1 MLISETLENNT
12 MTPNFGRDTFA
23 TLAEMKAVSKKKMP
37 QMIIATCQEDGKV
50 YIYNKSNAEDDTLG
64 LWRPLATEEKV
75 EEETETNKLTYV
87 LLENQAAYDA
97 IETKDP
103 NTLYLIKEE

>member
-1 MLISETLENNT
+1 MVISETLENNT
-12 MTPNFGRDTFA
+12 MQPNFSRDSFA

-37 QMIIATCQEDGKV
+37 QMLIATCQEDGKA
-50 YIYNKSNAEDDTLG
+50 YIYNKSNTEDPDLG
-64 LWRPLATEEKV
+64 YWRQLAPEE
-75 EEETETNKLTYV
+75 NKLTYV

-103 NTLYLIKEE
+103 DTLYLIKEE